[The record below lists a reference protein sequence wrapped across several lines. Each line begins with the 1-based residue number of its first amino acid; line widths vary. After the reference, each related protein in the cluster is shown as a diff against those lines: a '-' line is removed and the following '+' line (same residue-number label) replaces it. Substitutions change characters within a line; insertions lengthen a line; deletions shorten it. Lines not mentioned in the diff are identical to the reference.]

1 MPAEVDESKCD
12 GCRSCVEVCPS
23 EAITVEDVARVNP
36 DECVDC
42 GACVDA
48 CPKGAITLPG

>member
-12 GCRSCVEVCPS
+12 GCRACVEVCPS

-36 DECVDC
+36 DECVDI
-42 GACVDA
+42 GARL
-48 CPKGAITLPG
+48 KNKQNRAITLPG